1 MRRWRLLIRGPRRA
15 ATSAATADPVPSISI
30 DVASLGV
37 EAAAG
42 GSVQTGGGP
51 GPLSLTDQPA
61 SGTVPQAL
69 DVVESETAPPYQ
81 DVEGG
86 TG

>member
-15 ATSAATADPVPSISI
+15 ATSAVTAEPAPSISI
-30 DVASLGV
+30 DVASLEA

-51 GPLSLTDQPA
+51 GPLSQTDQPA
-61 SGTVPQAL
+61 SGTEPQAL
-69 DVVESETAPPYQ
+69 DVMQSETAPP
-81 DVEGG
+81 
-86 TG
+86 